1 METAQKYACRS
12 GFKMETFSDIRD
24 VNNSN
29 SDIVVCAYEHA
40 PAVSHY
46 TKFTRSSSIVIFVHY
61 ILQSV
66 SLLQNLARD
75 RRLAGILL
83 NECHVLDDKL
93 DADYR
98 DFDGMRQLMGMLAR
112 RAAPIKSTQPF
123 TF

>member
-1 METAQKYACRS
+1 
-12 GFKMETFSDIRD
+12 
-24 VNNSN
+24 
-29 SDIVVCAYEHA
+29 
-40 PAVSHY
+40 
-46 TKFTRSSSIVIFVHY
+46 
-61 ILQSV
+61 V